1 MNQSVIESVNG
12 ANVVL
17 NDEVLASEVWEPMF
31 FWYWQLLNV
40 AITFVPVIVVVSCFW
55 LIYWYLKGLWNKK
68 SRLKELNDLEQK
80 INKEIEIL
88 ERNQEEQETQIEE
101 IEEKYISDIRNSN
114 EILKNKYISFIEL
127 D

>member
-17 NDEVLASEVWEPMF
+17 NDQVLASEVWQPMF

-55 LIYWYLKGLWNKK
+55 LIYGYLKGLWNRNSLESKK
-68 SRLKELNDLEQK
+68 SLD
-80 INKEIEIL
+80 NK
-88 ERNQEEQETQIEE
+88 
-101 IEEKYISDIRNSN
+101 
-114 EILKNKYISFIEL
+114 
-127 D
+127 